1 MALALISYPTVRRS
15 DSNEFEISRDRVFDS
30 HEQRQDDLELVA
42 PREQR
47 FGSNSDSRCPSSC
60 HYRHQD
66 IDQVCTEDQ
75 SCRRGL
81 VCSIANLCTTKG
93 LGTQKQGAKCVHQT
107 DCFEGLSCLKG
118 RCDNFGREG
127 DPCHSSKSCR
137 GRRFKRQ
144 NSLVSQT
151 VKFICQSVIIRADS
165 NTPCASLIQCPCGEY
180 CDRGDSNT
188 PCASLIHCPCGEYCD
203 RGGGKCRAAK
213 CTEIGGECPAYGLPF
228 NFRCHHGVCMLPQ
241 EDIQASISR
250 VNKAAKAANRSPK
263 GKGKGKLPKAKL
275 IA

>member
-1 MALALISYPTVRRS
+1 M
-15 DSNEFEISRDRVFDS
+15 
-30 HEQRQDDLELVA
+30 
-42 PREQR
+42 
-47 FGSNSDSRCPSSC
+47 
-60 HYRHQD
+60 
-66 IDQVCTEDQ
+66 
-75 SCRRGL
+75 
-81 VCSIANLCTTKG
+81 
-93 LGTQKQGAKCVHQT
+93 
-107 DCFEGLSCLKG
+107 
-118 RCDNFGREG
+118 
-127 DPCHSSKSCR
+127 PC
-137 GRRFKRQ
+137 Q

-151 VKFICQSVIIRADS
+151 VKFICQSVIIRA
-165 NTPCASLIQCPCGEY
+165 
-180 CDRGDSNT
+180 DSNT